1 MKKKLLTIVLG
12 ASLALTVGAC
22 GKKEESKPS
31 SSGQGASADS
41 AEKVFQKSCAGCH
54 GNDLQ
59 GLSGPA
65 LQKVGG
71 KYGKEDIEKIITK
84 GRGAMPAG
92 LIQGEDAKK
101 VAEWLA
107 EKK

>member
-31 SSGQGASADS
+31 SPGQAASGDS

-59 GLSGPA
+59 GLSGPE
-65 LQKVGG
+65 LKKVGG
-71 KYGKEDIEKIITK
+71 KYSQEEIEKIIAK
-84 GRGAMPAG
+84 GRGSMPG
-92 LIQGEDAKK
+92 GVIQGEDVKK
-101 VAEWLA
+101 VSEWLA

>member
-1 MKKKLLTIVLG
+1 MKKKLLMIVLG
-12 ASLALTVGAC
+12 TSLALTVGAC

-31 SSGQGASADS
+31 SPGQEASADS
-41 AEKVFQKSCAGCH
+41 SEKIFQKSCAGCH